1 MQDLL
6 TQKRIVPVA
15 VLDSIEAAVPLAR
28 AMAEG
33 GLPIIEV
40 TLRTPCA
47 LDCIR
52 AIRAE
57 CPDLLVGAGTVLN
70 ANPVKTAI
78 EAGAQFVVSPGLSE
92 TVVRAAADRRW
103 FFMPGVM
110 TPSEVEFALE
120 LGCRLLKFFPAD
132 AAGGVKM
139 LKSIAGPYDPAGVR
153 FVPLGGISQANMLDY
168 LALPIVGA
176 VGGSWLCERGLVREK
191 NWPEI
196 TRLAQQAV
204 CQLQPRAR

>member
-70 ANPVKTAI
+70 ANQVKTAI
-78 EAGAQFVVSPGLSE
+78 EAGAQFGVSPGLSE

-132 AAGGVKM
+132 AAGGVAADADSPETATGKVPSV
-139 LKSIAGPYDPAGVR
+139 LLTTAGWVGRGWCGV
-153 FVPLGGISQANMLDY
+153 
-168 LALPIVGA
+168 
-176 VGGSWLCERGLVREK
+176 
-191 NWPEI
+191 
-196 TRLAQQAV
+196 
-204 CQLQPRAR
+204 